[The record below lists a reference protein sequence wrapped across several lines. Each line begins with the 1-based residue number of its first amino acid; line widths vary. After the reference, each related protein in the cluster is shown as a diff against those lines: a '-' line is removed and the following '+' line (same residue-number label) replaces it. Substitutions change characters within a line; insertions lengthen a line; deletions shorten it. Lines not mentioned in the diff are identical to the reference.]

1 MNDSIELKLVT
12 EDETECLH
20 RLQVEAFMPLY
31 EKYQDDD
38 TSPAKESLKRVTEK
52 IIEENSDFYF
62 IVFHGE
68 KVGGVRV
75 RWHQGKKVNE
85 NVNWISPIFIIP
97 EFLHIVSLL
106 HLHSSKGF
114 LIKNTLWFNF
124 LLVDI
129 LQQLIHFILHNLFP
143 PNMILYFVLLWPGG
157 SARFPLVCVVF
168 LQSPRWNSPAYNEEE
183 RPLSVCPVTA

>member
-62 IVFHGE
+62 IVFQDR
-68 KVGGVRV
+68 KSTRL
-75 RWHQGKKVNE
+75 N
-85 NVNWISPIFIIP
+85 S
-97 EFLHIVSLL
+97 S
-106 HLHSSKGF
+106 HS
-114 LIKNTLWFNF
+114 
-124 LLVDI
+124 V
-129 LQQLIHFILHNLFP
+129 
-143 PNMILYFVLLWPGG
+143 
-157 SARFPLVCVVF
+157 
-168 LQSPRWNSPAYNEEE
+168 
-183 RPLSVCPVTA
+183 

>member
-1 MNDSIELKLVT
+1 MFGAIFCVKEVYGMNDSIELKLVT
-12 EDETECLH
+12 EDEAECLH

-75 RWHQGKKVNE
+75 RWHQGKRYMKML
-85 NVNWISPIFIIP
+85 IGY
-97 EFLHIVSLL
+97 LL
-106 HLHSSKGF
+106 FS
-114 LIKNTLWFNF
+114 
-124 LLVDI
+124 
-129 LQQLIHFILHNLFP
+129 
-143 PNMILYFVLLWPGG
+143 
-157 SARFPLVCVVF
+157 
-168 LQSPRWNSPAYNEEE
+168 
-183 RPLSVCPVTA
+183 